1 MLSVSHHCDCEVR
14 VRTGPDGTDEMTL
27 AFTFFASY
35 SHNSL
40 SSYISTSMNVLHPFC
55 SISKGVQSELVMH
68 SILSAS
74 SGLRLE

>member
-1 MLSVSHHCDCEVR
+1 MLSVSHDDDCEVR
-14 VRTGPDGTDEMTL
+14 VRMDPERAGEMTL
-27 AFTFFASY
+27 AFTLFASY

-55 SISKGVQSELVMH
+55 SRSKRIQSELFMH

-74 SGLRLE
+74 SGSRCE